1 MTVGLASFADCVD
14 LASAAIGGEVLS
26 ATDDFFA
33 AMENL
38 LKDEPAVF
46 DPKAY
51 TDRGKLMDGWESRR
65 KRTPGHDSCILRLGV
80 PGLVRGFDIDT
91 SWFMGNQPPFG
102 SIEGCV
108 APPGLSGE
116 ELAEHPGWVE
126 ILGQVPLDAGSH
138 NLFAASKVDH
148 FTHLRLH
155 IYPDGGVARLRVY
168 GIPQPSRAAGEDIDL
183 AALQSGG
190 RAIGASDMF
199 YGDANNLLRPGR
211 AINMGGGWET
221 RRRRDTGHD
230 WVVVRLAG
238 RGTLRRVV
246 VDTHHNKGNY
256 PDRCTIEGLDDAGA
270 GPYRIE
276 RRDDWVPV
284 VGMSKLQA
292 DHAHAFDGDELAT
305 VGPFTHLRLRVY
317 PDGGASRLRVF
328 GTLLPTDDLASRLN
342 GMSDAEA
349 RAALLTCCG
358 SQAWADAMV
367 ASRPF
372 ADRTAVFLRADE
384 IWWTLRRPAWLEAF
398 EHHPRIGDDPERL
411 RKKFADTARWAG
423 GEQAGVRGASEAT
436 LEALQQGNVDY
447 EARFG
452 HVFLICAT
460 GLTADQMLAALT
472 RRLPHDPPVE
482 LRVAAGEQAKI
493 TRIRLEK
500 LESSA

>member
-1 MTVGLASFADCVD
+1 MTVALASFADCVD
-14 LASAAIGGEVLS
+14 LASDALGGEVLT

-33 AMENL
+33 AKENL
-38 LKDEPAVF
+38 LKDAPAVF

-65 KRTPGHDSCILRLGV
+65 KRTAGHDSCILRLGV

-91 SWFMGNQPPFG
+91 SWFMGNQPQFG

-108 APPGLSGE
+108 APAGLSGE
-116 ELAEHPGWVE
+116 ELAEFDGWTE

-138 NLFAASKVDH
+138 NLFAASRVDE

-168 GIPQPSRAAGEDIDL
+168 GIPRPSSAVGADLDL

-211 AINMGGGWET
+211 AENMGGGWET
-221 RRRRDTGHD
+221 KRRRDTAHD

-238 RGTLRRVV
+238 RGTIRRIV
-246 VDTHHNKGNY
+246 VDTHHNKGNF
-256 PDRCTIEGLDDAGA
+256 PDRCTIEGLDDANA

-276 RRDDWVPV
+276 RRTDWTPI
-284 VGMSKLQA
+284 VGMTSLQA
-292 DHAHAFDGDELAT
+292 DHAHAFDGDELAST
-305 VGPFTHLRLRVY
+305 GPFTHVRLRVY
-317 PDGGASRLRVF
+317 PDGGVSRFRVF
-328 GTLLPTDDLASRLN
+328 GALEPAVDLASTLN
-342 GMSDAEA
+342 GLSVEA
-349 RAALLTCCG
+349 CRDVLLRCCG
-358 SQAWADAMV
+358 STAWADAMV

-372 ADRTAVFLRADE
+372 ADPTAVLLRADE
-384 IWWTLRRPAWLEAF
+384 VWWTLNAAAWHEAF

-423 GEQAGVRGASEAT
+423 GEQAGVRGASEET
-436 LEALQQGNVDY
+436 LAALESGNADY

-460 GLTADQMLAALT
+460 GLTADQMLGALQ
-472 RRLPHDPPVE
+472 RRLPHDPAHE

-493 TRIRLEK
+493 TRIRLDK
-500 LESSA
+500 LAADA